1 MMFVRRNWLGASMLL
16 AVLAAA
22 CSDNN
27 DPSGPALSAPSNVV
41 VTATG
46 ANSAR
51 ITFNAVTG
59 ATKYIVERT
68 SGTAAFVKAG
78 ETTTTSFDDT
88 GLTPNT
94 DYRYRVAAATI
105 SDISAY
111 SSEVTIRTQT
121 AGPTVATISADI
133 TSDRTLFSD
142 TVYTLSGFIHV
153 TNGATLTIQPGTK
166 ILGDF
171 NTLGSSLFI
180 MRGARIRAMGTAAA
194 PIVFTSS
201 QPVGSR
207 RPGDWGGLIIVGNAQ
222 INRTGNIQLEG
233 TNTDAVRNPAIFY
246 SGGTND
252 ADNSGEL
259 HYIRVEYAG
268 FAPVTDA
275 ELNAF
280 TFAAVGSG
288 TQMDHLQTLAGLD
301 DSFEWFGGTVDGK
314 YFVSYESGDDHFD
327 MSEGYRGRL
336 QFLIAFQSR
345 VLVPRQN
352 AGGASTD
359 PQGIENDGCGSNTG
373 SGCPSGFNSTPLN
386 TPVVANFTLIGRN
399 ELGAGSGDL
408 GMVLRRGT
416 GGFYVNGVLG
426 RWARG
431 GISVRD
437 AQTQQRITDGDLQIS
452 NILITES
459 PVIYQTGQQAG
470 VDAAA
475 NDITLST
482 STTTSQFSSL
492 PTLPTA
498 TAQLDWTLTANAAA
512 RTGGMATF
520 AGRLQ
525 TLAGTFITPTAYRGA
540 IDPNGPRWWEGWT
553 YYAIEN

>member
-1 MMFVRRNWLGASMLL
+1 MMFARRSWLIAIVAIAPLFTS
-16 AVLAAA
+16 
-22 CSDNN
+22 CDND
-27 DPSGPALSAPSNVV
+27 DPGGPTLSAPTNVV

-46 ANSAR
+46 ATTAR
-51 ITFNAVTG
+51 ITFNGVSG
-59 ATKYIVERT
+59 ATKYIIERT
-68 SGTAAFVKAG
+68 SGPVAFAKAG
-78 ETTTTSFDDT
+78 ETTNTTFDDT

-94 DYRYRVAAATI
+94 DYRYRVAAATT

-111 SSEVTIRTQT
+111 SSETTVRTQT
-121 AGPTVATISADI
+121 SGPGTAIINSDI
-133 TSDRTLFSD
+133 VTDRTLFSD
-142 TVYTLSGFIHV
+142 TIYTLSGFVHV
-153 TNGATLTIQPGTK
+153 TNGATLTIQAGTR
-166 ILGDF
+166 IIGDYT
-171 NTLGSSLFI
+171 TLGSSLFI
-180 MRGARIRAMGTAAA
+180 MRGARIRALGTANA

-207 RPGDWGGLIIVGNAQ
+207 RPGDWGGLVIIGNAR

-233 TNTDAVRNPAIFY
+233 TGTDTASNRALFY
-246 SGGTND
+246 SGGTDD

-259 HYIRVEYAG
+259 HYVRVEYAG
-268 FAPVTDA
+268 FAPVQDA

-314 YFVSYESGDDHFD
+314 YLVSYESGDDHFD

-352 AGGASTD
+352 AGGISSD

-373 SGCPSGFNSTPLN
+373 SGCPSGYNSTPIN
-386 TPVVANFTLIGRN
+386 APVVANFTLIGRN
-399 ELGAGSGDL
+399 ERGAGTGDI

-416 GGFYVNGVLG
+416 GGYYVNGVLG
-426 RWARG
+426 RWANA

-437 AQTQQRITDGDLQIS
+437 AQTQQRVTDGDLQIS
-452 NILITES
+452 NVLISES
-459 PVIYQTGQQAG
+459 PAIYQVGQQTG
-470 VDAAA
+470 VDTLA
-475 NDITLST
+475 NNITLAPAATASL
-482 STTTSQFSSL
+482 FASL
-492 PTLPTA
+492 PTLPTS

-512 RTGGMATF
+512 RNGGMTTF
-520 AGRLQ
+520 GAKLQ
-525 TLAGTFITPTAYRGA
+525 TAAGSFITPTSYRGA
-540 IDPNGPRWWEGWT
+540 IDPNGARWWEGWT